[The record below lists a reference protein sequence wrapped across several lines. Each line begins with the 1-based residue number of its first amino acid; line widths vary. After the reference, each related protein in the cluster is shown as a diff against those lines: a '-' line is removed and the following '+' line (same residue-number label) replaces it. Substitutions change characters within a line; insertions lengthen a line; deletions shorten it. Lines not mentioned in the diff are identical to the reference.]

1 MANLALVFDVLA
13 RDNASKTFDKIG
25 RSAESSAKGIKGH
38 LGSLGGILKGAL
50 KGDVEG
56 LTSSLT
62 GGISKLGPY
71 GAAAGAALGAVSAAV
86 IPLAKESIDAFKN
99 VAGETLKLQRVMG
112 GTAEDASRMRFAFH
126 ETGVDATTGAKAMGI
141 FSKNLVGFNGKT
153 GAAIP
158 ILKQFGINAK
168 DTNGHLKPMAQ
179 LLPQIADKFAKMP
192 NGAEKSALALKLFG
206 KGGLALLPFLNRGAD
221 GIAKLT
227 EESDKFGLTLSGK
240 DLDALKRSRAAHK
253 EWDAAMEGAKVR
265 IGAQL
270 LPMVTRLTTWFTA
283 KMIPVI
289 VKAGQWVQ
297 AHGDTIQRVAGQIG
311 RALVIMVKVW
321 VVWEKA
327 IYTVVVAVAKIF
339 GWLWTNGV
347 RPVITFILRGFA
359 SVVSGIGHFLQA
371 LGHVPHF
378 EWAKTAGDKMLI
390 AASGARALADGLDR
404 VANHRNLTVTVNTYY
419 KTHGQP
425 QHGGAATIGSGAGIK
440 GFATG
445 VRNFAGGFAVVGES
459 GPELVRLPKG
469 SDVYTASE
477 SRAMS
482 RGGNRVDLSEASLQ
496 RLAAILSGVQTTA
509 TISASS
515 VDRAMGGTLR

>member
-1 MANLALVFDVLA
+1 
-13 RDNASKTFDKIG
+13 
-25 RSAESSAKGIKGH
+25 
-38 LGSLGGILKGAL
+38 
-50 KGDVEG
+50 
-56 LTSSLT
+56 
-62 GGISKLGPY
+62 
-71 GAAAGAALGAVSAAV
+71 VSAAI
-86 IPLAKESIDAFKN
+86 IPIAKESIDAFKN

-158 ILKQFGINAK
+158 ILKQFGISAK

-227 EESDKFGLTLSGK
+227 EESDRFGLTLSGK

-270 LPMVTRLTTWFTA
+270 LPMVTRLVVYFQT
-283 KMIPVI
+283 KMIPII

-297 AHGDTIQRVAGQIG
+297 AHGATIQRVATSIG
-311 RALVIMVKVW
+311 TALVTLVRVW
-321 VVWEKA
+321 LFWEK
-327 IYTVVVAVAKIF
+327 IVLAVAGAVGRIF
-339 GWLWTNGV
+339 MALWRNVLG
-347 RPVITFILRGFA
+347 PVIQLILRGVALIEVGF
-359 SVVSGIGHFLQA
+359 GKMLQA
-371 LGHVPHF
+371 LSHVPGF
-378 EWAKTAGDKMLI
+378 GWAKTAANNMF
-390 AASGARALADGLDR
+390 AAATQARGLADAINR
-404 VANHRNLTVTVNTYY
+404 IPTNKTVTVNTYF
-419 KTHGQP
+419 KTHGSP
-425 QHGGAATIGSGAGIK
+425 NPLSTSGSGAGVK